1 MWLDFPGNAHDT
13 VVETSPPVIPQ
24 KEQLSFALPQSNS
37 YSNLKRKKVSRD
49 MIVEMIAKTSGTERV
64 EGEECAKWAANVA
77 DGDCVKG
84 VASIKTKDRKQSG
97 LFNPFGT

>member
-1 MWLDFPGNAHDT
+1 
-13 VVETSPPVIPQ
+13 
-24 KEQLSFALPQSNS
+24 
-37 YSNLKRKKVSRD
+37 